1 MTGHGRGPRGV
12 VLVSGGSGA
21 IGEAICRRLHDDGWA
36 VVVGYVSRER
46 AEALAGTLHTDEA
59 PSWAVPLDMSEPDSV
74 RAGIAQLLGEVGRV
88 DAAVYNGGLSRTA
101 PFLQTTEE
109 DWAAE
114 VAVNLLGPVLATRLL
129 LPAMIENGRGVL
141 VGITSEAAKLGDA
154 GHAPYAAVKA
164 ALHGFFRTIVREYG
178 RRGILANSVA
188 PGPIDTPM
196 LRYTFANEG
205 DAQRVIEKLKRLV
218 PVGRLG
224 EADEVAAAVRFL
236 VSDTTFV
243 AGQHISVG
251 GGVSM
256 N

>member
-1 MTGHGRGPRGV
+1 MSHRGPGPRGV

-36 VVVGYVSRER
+36 VVIGYVTRER
-46 AEALAGTLHTDEA
+46 AEALASELHTGEV
-59 PSWAVPLDMSEPDSV
+59 PSWAIPLDMRDPASI
-74 RAGIAQLLGEVGRV
+74 RTGITSLLAEVGHV

-101 PFLQTTEE
+101 PFLETTED

-114 VAVNLLGPVLATRLL
+114 VAVNYLGPVLATRLL
-129 LPAMIENGRGVL
+129 LPAMLEHGRGSF
-141 VGITSEAAKLGDA
+141 VGITSEAAKLGDI
-154 GHAPYAAVKA
+154 GHAPYTAVKG
-164 ALHGFFRTIVREYG
+164 ALHAFFCTIAREYG

-196 LRYTFANEG
+196 LRYTFASAEQA
-205 DAQRVIEKLKRLV
+205 DRVIEKLRRLV

-236 VSDTTFV
+236 VSDSTFV

>member
-1 MTGHGRGPRGV
+1 MTGRGAGPRGV
-12 VLVSGGSGA
+12 ALVSGGSGA
-21 IGEAICRRLHDDGWA
+21 IGEAICRHLHDDGWA
-36 VVVGYVSRER
+36 VAIGYVSRER
-46 AEALAGTLHTDEA
+46 AAALAASLHTEDA
-59 PSWAVPLDMSEPDSV
+59 PSWPVPLDMSDPGSV
-74 RAGIAQLLGEVGRV
+74 RSGIGGLLADVGRV
-88 DAAVYNGGLSRTA
+88 DAAVYNAGLSRTA
-101 PFLQTTEE
+101 PFLETTEE

-114 VAVNLLGPVLATRLL
+114 VAVNYLGPVLATRLL
-129 LPAMIENGRGVL
+129 LPAMLENKWGSF

-164 ALHGFFRTIVREYG
+164 ALHAFFRTIVREYG
-178 RRGILANSVA
+178 RQGILANSVA

-196 LRYTFANEG
+196 LRYTFASAEQ
-205 DAQRVIEKLKRLV
+205 AQRVIEKLRRLV

-224 EADEVAAAVRFL
+224 EPREVAEAVRFL
-236 VSDTTFV
+236 VSESSFV